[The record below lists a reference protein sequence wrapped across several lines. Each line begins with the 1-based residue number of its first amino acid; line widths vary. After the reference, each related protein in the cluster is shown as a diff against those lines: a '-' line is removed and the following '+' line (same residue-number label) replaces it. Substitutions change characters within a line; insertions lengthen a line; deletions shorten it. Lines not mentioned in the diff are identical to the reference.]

1 MKKRYEKPVIFK
13 LKTGLTNK
21 FGKSALP
28 YGKRVRKDI
37 DGVPVEEL
45 RRRWKL
51 PGRRVTGDGRVLR
64 R

>member
-45 RRRWKL
+45 VK
-51 PGRRVTGDGRVLR
+51 
-64 R
+64 